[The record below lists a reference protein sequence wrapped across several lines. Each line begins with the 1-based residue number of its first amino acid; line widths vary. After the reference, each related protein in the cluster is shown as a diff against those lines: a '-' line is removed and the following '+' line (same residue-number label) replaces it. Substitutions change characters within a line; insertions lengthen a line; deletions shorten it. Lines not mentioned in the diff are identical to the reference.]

1 MCGPGTVFDQ
11 SRSLCVRPSMSNP
24 PCPTDQLS
32 KITPAIITPLTP
44 TKQVV
49 TAAPVTTARPAV
61 PAVEITPIVP
71 AVPVAPVTTAR
82 PAVPTVEIIPI
93 VPAVTAAPVTTAR
106 PVIPIVPVTP
116 IRPAVPVLPAGLNVP
131 ATIPKEFGE
140 RLSGFVTFDF
150 GELEESSSVIDITM
164 KKESFFGMILDGSSS
179 QITIKEQGVLAKEWQ
194 FTIPS
199 GAILAIHTTQDGGKI
214 TNLRDGL
221 FSTSLTTMSYAPG
234 TTFMIMLV
242 DSTGLFYIHEV
253 LMVTTTTVEF
263 TVPAYTLMGSLT
275 FDSHYYLTHI
285 GIMTFST
292 QYVLSETTT
301 SVSFGLLYSETI
313 EYTTL
318 IIRSTIYLPGFD
330 KFLSGIMPMKP
341 TTALLKEEELTLVNG
356 DLMAIVPAAGRG
368 SIKVLLTDWS
378 EKEYNVAPGSIFA
391 VKVAGSSVIR
401 HLSYG
406 HFTTEK
412 TLLSF
417 PAQSVIY
424 LMKVIFCSVYF
435 FFLNGGFLH
444 SACLNEGNR
453 RWNSCSRC

>member
-1 MCGPGTVFDQ
+1 
-11 SRSLCVRPSMSNP
+11 MSNP

-61 PAVEITPIVP
+61 P
-71 AVPVAPVTTAR
+71 VAPVTTAR
-82 PAVPTVEIIPI
+82 PAVPAVEIIPI

-301 SVSFGLLYSETI
+301 YETITSISFGLLYSETI

-356 DLMAIVPAAGRG
+356 DLLAIVPAAGRG
-368 SIKVLLTDWS
+368 SIKVLLPDWS
-378 EKEYNVAPGSIFA
+378 EKEYNVAPGAIFA
-391 VKVAGSSVIR
+391 VKVADSSVIR

-444 SACLNEGNR
+444 SAYLNEGNR